1 MKTYEE
7 FSREDLERWIIACD
21 EKFDELEIKNNDRGA
36 LLSIYGRLGEYVLQN
51 KKQLASLRAERDE
64 AVRLLKEI
72 HSMNNIANLN
82 DAELWNVNGEFEE
95 KIAGIIRN

>member
-1 MKTYEE
+1 M
-7 FSREDLERWIIACD
+7 SAI
-21 EKFDELEIKNNDRGA
+21 DELIKNAKTANEGLRPHYKWENNGTG
-36 LLSIYGRLGEYVLQN
+36 IN
-51 KKQLASLRAERDE
+51 LAFNMTSQEVTNAAERDLAALRAERDE